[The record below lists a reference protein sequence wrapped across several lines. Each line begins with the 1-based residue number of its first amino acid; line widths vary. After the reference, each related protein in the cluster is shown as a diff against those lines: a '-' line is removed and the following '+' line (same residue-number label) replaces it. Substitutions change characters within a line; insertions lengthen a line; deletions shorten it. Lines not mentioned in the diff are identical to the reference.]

1 MMISSTLIKA
11 ALNISAVF
19 IILGALLGFIRLV
32 KGPTL
37 ANRVV
42 ALDYLTLLSV
52 SVIALIALY
61 FDYPAYLDIAIVLA
75 LLSFLAVIA
84 FTRFIEYR
92 FQHGNLKEDLD
103 D

>member
-1 MMISSTLIKA
+1 MIASSSVKLGLT
-11 ALNISAVF
+11 ISAIF
-19 IILGALLGFIRLV
+19 ILAGALFSFFRLV

-42 ALDYLTLLSV
+42 ALDYLTALSV
-52 SVIALIALY
+52 SVIALLALY

-84 FTRFIEYR
+84 FARFIVY
-92 FQHGNLKEDLD
+92 QQLHGKGKEDLD